1 MDKAPLLSRQEIIDL
16 ASRYTSPEEIVDFPH
31 NSDFFCLLQRV
42 LPDNAVLAD
51 DKGWAFA
58 GYGIC
63 TGYVIDETEI
73 PAGKWLWMR
82 FVSLAAF
89 PPVSQTLKLQPPHV
103 AKGRF
108 QSSDR
113 KIEFC
118 ILKIT
123 TGQVHGADGGLES
136 TVEPFVRRQTG
147 RRRSA
152 KRDTGKIVEFRKKG
166 DAKRE

>member
-1 MDKAPLLSRQEIIDL
+1 MDKAPLLSKQEIIDL

-31 NSDFFCLLQRV
+31 DGDLFCLLQRV

-51 DKGWAFA
+51 DKGWTFA

-63 TGYVIDETEI
+63 SGYVIDETEM
-73 PAGKWLWMR
+73 PAGKWLWMH

-89 PPVSQTLKLQPPHV
+89 PPISQTLKLQPPHI

-108 QSSDR
+108 ESPDR
-113 KIEFC
+113 KIEFR
-118 ILKIT
+118 ILKIAA
-123 TGQVHGADGGLES
+123 GQDPGA
-136 TVEPFVRRQTG
+136 VRDREAVARG
-147 RRRSA
+147 RIG
-152 KRDTGKIVEFRKKG
+152 KRKSGECDTGKIVAFRKKV